1 MSATARARTVSR
13 SPRRTCGR
21 SSTTATAKTNSVS
34 GVNEAE
40 FSTWFCASDRH
51 SSWEKSLSDELDQA
65 SKSQATGTLQS
76 SETRRPFS
84 LRLLEKRFV
93 STRRATEVATVIK
106 VFSAYRFNERSTT
119 RWTIP
124 TVASTSVRRLTS
136 PRMEIFS
143 ARKDRAR
150 TRSAS

>member
-34 GVNEAE
+34 GVSEAE

-51 SSWEKSLSDELDQA
+51 SSWEKSLLDELDQA

-76 SETRRPFS
+76 SETRQPFS
-84 LRLLEKRFV
+84 LRLLEKRFL
-93 STRRATEVATVIK
+93 TMRATEVATVIK

-124 TVASTSVRRLTS
+124 TVASTSVRSLTS
-136 PRMEIFS
+136 QRMETFS
-143 ARKDRAR
+143 VRKERAR